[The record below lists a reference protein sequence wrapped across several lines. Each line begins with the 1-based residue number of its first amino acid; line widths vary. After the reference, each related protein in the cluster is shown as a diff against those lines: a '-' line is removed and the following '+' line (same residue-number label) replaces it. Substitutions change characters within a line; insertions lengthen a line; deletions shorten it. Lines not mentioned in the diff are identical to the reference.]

1 MRKLIV
7 NAAQLAARYLP
18 SRAKLAL
25 YRFRPFADL
34 IRLQL
39 NLAVPAGMTDVRVA
53 GGELVGMHMR
63 LDLQAEKDYWLGTY
77 EADLQEALKELVE
90 PGMVAYDVGAN
101 IGFTTLLLAKRVGE
115 DGRVYAFE
123 ALPANLE
130 RLNENVALND
140 LDANVI
146 IVPKAVVNAQKST
159 RFLVG
164 PSGGMGKAEGSLGRQ
179 GVAYHETITVDGV
192 SLDGYVYESGNPPP
206 QVIKMDI
213 EGGEVLALPGMERL
227 LDEVRPVLLIELHGH
242 EAAEIAW
249 STLSEAGYQLH
260 KMAPGFPRIPSIDA
274 LDWKS
279 YLVAAH
285 VN

>member
-25 YRFRPFADL
+25 YRFPLFADL
-34 IRLQL
+34 IRRQL
-39 NLAVPAGMTDVRVA
+39 NLAVPAGMSDVWVA
-53 GGELVGMHMR
+53 GGGLVGMHMR
-63 LDLQAEKDYWLGTY
+63 LDLQTEKDYWLGTY
-77 EADLQEALKELVE
+77 EADLQEAVKELVE

-123 ALPANLE
+123 ALPTNLE
-130 RLNENVALND
+130 RLKDNVALND
-140 LDANVI
+140 LDANVV
-146 IVPKAVVNAQKST
+146 IVPKAVINAQKPT

-213 EGGEVLALPGMERL
+213 EGGEVLALSGMKRL
-227 LDEVRPVLLIELHGH
+227 LDEVHPVLLIELHGH
-242 EAAEIAW
+242 EAAEAGW
-249 STLSEAGYQLH
+249 STLSEAGYQLR
-260 KMAPGFPRIPSIDA
+260 KMAPGFPRILSIDT